1 MAFDSR
7 ANGCK
12 PCVALKPK
20 EAQACYSQH
29 TCATVAAVT
38 PNHIVEP
45 TFGPATDPSPEAVAE
60 SRARD
65 VSASLYMAAVGS
77 RGQERYT
84 RLFSA
89 FDASGGPRMDWH
101 WPACVSALNWLVYR
115 SLWLWAVG
123 ALVVPALGLLLV
135 LGVARL
141 VFGMSGEMLAPLALT
156 LVVAWSVVCGLFA
169 DAVYYKICN
178 RRILLAVESSAT
190 IEEARV
196 ALATQSERRAR
207 WPAFAAADL
216 VLVLLIGASVAVM
229 GGGHSARET
238 AAGPAEHSGPVAGKL
253 GEVSGSTSADVPAG
267 VAPSASAGA
276 ISATAASA
284 AASAPAIA
292 ASAPSVPPSSQ
303 VAKAEG
309 RGDAEGSVAPGPG
322 ATSGHPASHASASA
336 PALGP
341 APVPSP
347 APATSA
353 TASGKS
359 NAVKSDHLARA
370 MVEESSAAVASKSS
384 PGPALRAGASPPA
397 MPASQTITSV
407 PGRIATPTPAPGP
420 SGAAA
425 SARSP
430 VAPPTPP
437 APAASPSESAAT
449 QAKKVE
455 KKKELPATAKASQT
469 GEPKDVD
476 RASKGSGQFAVQIGI
491 FAQEGNASKALA
503 SARSA
508 GLPAFA
514 DTVNGDQQR
523 VRVGPFASQPEAE
536 RAARKIKGLDL
547 PAVVVRIRKAG
558 DAAGSSTP

>member
-1 MAFDSR
+1 
-7 ANGCK
+7 
-12 PCVALKPK
+12 
-20 EAQACYSQH
+20 
-29 TCATVAAVT
+29 VT

-45 TFGPATDPSPEAVAE
+45 TFGPAPDPSPEAVAE

-65 VSASLYMAAVGS
+65 VSASLYMAVVGT

-89 FDASGGPRMDWH
+89 FDASGGPRMGWH

-141 VFGMSGEMLAPLALT
+141 MFGMSGSMLAPLALT

-216 VLVLLIGASVAVM
+216 VLVLLIGVSVAVI
-229 GGGHSARET
+229 GGGRGPRET

-253 GEVSGSTSADVPAG
+253 GEALGRTSADVPAG
-267 VAPSASAGA
+267 VAASASAGA
-276 ISATAASA
+276 TSATAASA
-284 AASAPAIA
+284 ASSAPAIA

-309 RGDAEGSVAPGPG
+309 RGVAEGSVVLGPG
-322 ATSGHPASHASASA
+322 ATSGSPASPASASASA
-336 PALGP
+336 PALAP
-341 APVPSP
+341 APAPAPSP

-384 PGPALRAGASPPA
+384 SGPALKTGASSPA
-397 MPASQTITSV
+397 VPASQAITSV
-407 PGRIATPTPAPGP
+407 PGRITTPTPAPSP
-420 SGAAA
+420 PGAAA

-430 VAPPTPP
+430 ATPPTPP

-449 QAKKVE
+449 QAKKVDKAAVTNE
-455 KKKELPATAKASQT
+455 KKKEPPATAKASQK
-469 GEPKDVD
+469 GDAKDVD
-476 RASKGSGQFAVQIGI
+476 RAPKGSGQFAVQIGI

-508 GLPAFA
+508 GLPVFA

-523 VRVGPFASQPEAE
+523 VRAGPFASQAEAE
-536 RAARKIKGLDL
+536 RAARKIKDLEL

-558 DAAGSSTP
+558 DAASSPAP